1 MAKIYR
7 RIITD
12 PTTGQQREGAVWWIS
27 YMEKDKQQRRS
38 LKVTSKKLAELAKS
52 EVERNLDRGRV
63 GLPKQ
68 NVDLT
73 KVYRE
78 FNTGVIERTSP
89 SWSRRFKQLIQ
100 PFIQFLQE
108 NGLTNLARVATADIE
123 EYLNG
128 RSHNI
133 SAKTWNE
140 ELRIINRLFRFAVTR
155 NYIVDN
161 PAAAISKRHVEK
173 PTVEILTPDEL
184 QLIMKYA
191 NHAALPFYQILLFT
205 GMREGEARHLQWQDI
220 DLTPDR
226 EHVAVRSTPV
236 HRTKNRKD
244 RIIPLSTEVIEVFKT
259 LWENRDRA
267 SPYVLPNSEG
277 KPRFYPL
284 NTWMRLLKRIEK
296 SEGVRIDKGYHMSG
310 FHLFRH
316 TFATNALA
324 SGIDIRTVQDWLGH
338 SSIVQTQRYLN
349 LLPEHKHQ
357 QIKKLKIAI
366 GTKPDSGKK

>member
-1 MAKIYR
+1 MAKIYK
-7 RIITD
+7 RIITH
-12 PTTGQQREGAVWWIS
+12 PTTGEQRESPVWWIS
-27 YMEKDKQQRRS
+27 YMEKGKQHRRS
-38 LKVTSKKLAELAKS
+38 LKVTSKKLAELAKA
-52 EVERNLDRGRV
+52 EVECNLERGRI

-68 NVDLT
+68 NVDLAG
-73 KVYRE
+73 VYQE

-89 SWSRRFKQLIQ
+89 SWSRRFRQLIQ
-100 PFIQFLQE
+100 PFIEFLRE
-108 NGLTNLARVATADIE
+108 NGLTNMARVTTVDIE
-123 EYLNG
+123 EYLTA
-128 RSHNI
+128 RSHDI

-140 ELRIINRLFRFAVTR
+140 ELRIINRFFRFAVSR

-161 PAAAISKRHVEK
+161 PTTAISKRHVEK
-173 PTVEILTPDEL
+173 PAVEILTPDEL
-184 QLIMKYA
+184 RLIMKYA
-191 NHAALPFYQILLFT
+191 NRSALPFYQILLFT

-226 EHVAVRSTPV
+226 EHVVVRSTPA
-236 HRTKNRKD
+236 HRTKNRRD
-244 RIIPLSTEVIEVFKT
+244 RIIPLSPDIIEVFKT
-259 LWENRDRA
+259 LWKNRNRS
-267 SPYVLPNSEG
+267 SPYVLPNNEG
-277 KPRFYPL
+277 KPRFYPH

-296 SEGVRIDKGYHMSG
+296 SEGIRIDKGYHMSG

-324 SGIDIRTVQDWLGH
+324 SGIDIRTVQEWLGH

-366 GTKPDSGKK
+366 GEK